1 MEKDQY
7 KKLIKSIAASYQDAT
22 EQFISDST
30 DLLKLA
36 SKTKSG
42 VMQTQISVD
51 DMNQYYA
58 DALLDCLKNS
68 NKLINDI
75 AEKFF
80 KGNYKEA
87 LAALNEI
94 INNESAATK
103 AKLKSYG
110 LENDKEVKT
119 DFLTVNYV
127 TKYLKPLVTGKDLIN
142 LISQKEKDG
151 VRTRATVALAAL
163 KNIND
168 LYFKSPAAMNGLKR
182 SIVDLTKISKMKS
195 ESYCS
200 GKTLLEQAK
209 EILLSE
215 DTQKRLDADSLIDIL
230 RKDVTIKRYL
240 KHILSSP
247 EDMLFYAKGSLN
259 IHKGKYATYADSEV
273 TVMDYWDIFKP
284 LEGEIKSRHAPI
296 HNEREMKISIKD
308 VKSAIIDKIKE
319 IEKSYVSPRDNYFRR
334 SKHKL

>member
-7 KKLIKSIAASYQDAT
+7 KKLIKSIAAAYQDAT
-22 EQFISDST
+22 EQFIGDST
-30 DLLKLA
+30 DLLELA

-87 LAALNEI
+87 LAALTEI
-94 INNESAATK
+94 INNKSAATK

-110 LENDKEVKT
+110 LENDEQVKV

-127 TKYLKPLVTGKDLIN
+127 TQYLKPLVTGKDLIN
-142 LISQKEKDG
+142 LISQKDG

-168 LYFKSPAAMNGLKR
+168 LYFKSPADMSGLKR

-209 EILLSE
+209 EIL
-215 DTQKRLDADSLIDIL
+215 
-230 RKDVTIKRYL
+230 
-240 KHILSSP
+240 
-247 EDMLFYAKGSLN
+247 FN
-259 IHKGKYATYADSEV
+259 
-273 TVMDYWDIFKP
+273 
-284 LEGEIKSRHAPI
+284 
-296 HNEREMKISIKD
+296 
-308 VKSAIIDKIKE
+308 
-319 IEKSYVSPRDNYFRR
+319 
-334 SKHKL
+334 

>member
-22 EQFISDST
+22 EQFIGDST

-42 VMQTQISVD
+42 VMKTQISVN

-68 NKLINDI
+68 NKLINGI

-87 LAALNEI
+87 LAALTEI
-94 INNESAATK
+94 INNKSAATK

-110 LENDKEVKT
+110 LENDEQVKV

-127 TKYLKPLVTGKDLIN
+127 TQYLKPLVTGKDLIN

-151 VRTRATVALAAL
+151 VRTRATVSLAAL
-163 KNIND
+163 KNISN
-168 LYFKSPAAMNGLKR
+168 LYFKSPADMSGLKR
-182 SIVDLTKISKMKS
+182 SIVDLDKISKMKS
-195 ESYCS
+195 ESMKITKT
-200 GKTLLEQAK
+200 KTLLEQAK
-209 EILLSE
+209 EIL
-215 DTQKRLDADSLIDIL
+215 
-230 RKDVTIKRYL
+230 
-240 KHILSSP
+240 
-247 EDMLFYAKGSLN
+247 F
-259 IHKGKYATYADSEV
+259 
-273 TVMDYWDIFKP
+273 
-284 LEGEIKSRHAPI
+284 SR
-296 HNEREMKISIKD
+296 R
-308 VKSAIIDKIKE
+308 
-319 IEKSYVSPRDNYFRR
+319 
-334 SKHKL
+334 